1 MPVFHIPEFF
11 ERSQGLGLFHGLG
24 VLQTVGTEERAINR
38 LFGPGVGN
46 TRGFLPSQR
55 NDL

>member
-38 LFGPGVGN
+38 LFALGVCN
-46 TRGFLPSQR
+46 ARGFLPPQR
-55 NDL
+55 SDL